1 MIKLYS
7 YWRSSA
13 AYRVRIGLHLKGIE
27 HEIVPVNMLKDGGE
41 QHGDKYRQLN
51 PQGLVPTLID
61 GQHTIT
67 QSLAILEYLE
77 EKYPQTPLLPDDIA
91 CRAEARQLAQLIA
104 CDIHPL
110 NNLRVMQYLKHDLQV
125 SDEVKDRWYENWIA
139 LGFEAFETR
148 LSGIDHEGPYCLGEN
163 ITLADLCL
171 VPQMYNARRFDIPL
185 DNYTALCAIE
195 QACLKLESF
204 IQAAPENQIDA
215 SGS

>member
-13 AYRVRIGLHLKGIE
+13 AYRVRIGLNLKGIE
-27 HEIVPVNMLKDGGE
+27 HKIIPVNMLKDGGE
-41 QHGDKYRQLN
+41 QHGDKYRRLN

-61 GQHTIT
+61 GQHTIS

-77 EKYPQTPLLPDDIA
+77 EKYSQTPLLPNDIV

-110 NNLRVMQYLKHDLQV
+110 NNLRVMQYIKRDLQV

-139 LGFEAFETR
+139 LGFDAFETR
-148 LSGIDHEGPYCLGEN
+148 LLSIDREGPYCLGEN

-171 VPQMYNARRFDIPL
+171 VPQMYNARRFNIPL
-185 DNYTALCAIE
+185 GNYTALCAIE
-195 QACLKLESF
+195 QACLKLEAF

-215 SGS
+215 NGS